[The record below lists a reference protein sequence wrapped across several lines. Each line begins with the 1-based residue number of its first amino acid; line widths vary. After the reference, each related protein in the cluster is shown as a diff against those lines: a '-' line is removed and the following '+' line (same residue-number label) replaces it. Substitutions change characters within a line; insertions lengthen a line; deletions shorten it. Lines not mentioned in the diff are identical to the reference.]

1 MKSGRQWCAGSSGL
15 VLGRAPS
22 PTLLPVPSIEID
34 QKLQEIMKQ
43 TGYLTIGGQVPPCSA
58 PRWRRAGYSWA
69 RGGGGRTGPG
79 DPPALVPCPTC
90 QRYQAE
96 INDLENLGEM
106 GSGTCGQVWKMRF
119 RKTGHIIAVKVSAAP
134 ALGLGPTLCVPGA
147 EVSCHPSLQQMRR
160 SGNKEENKRIL
171 MDLDVVL
178 KSHDCPYIVQCFGTF
193 ITNVS
198 SSCWLGPGEPQGAL
212 CPHRV
217 LQALSPGPPL
227 SPGIRA

>member
-1 MKSGRQWCAGSSGL
+1 MVGDRGRGS
-15 VLGRAPS
+15 
-22 PTLLPVPSIEID
+22 E
-34 QKLQEIMKQ
+34 
-43 TGYLTIGGQVPPCSA
+43 
-58 PRWRRAGYSWA
+58 
-69 RGGGGRTGPG
+69 
-79 DPPALVPCPTC
+79 DPPAVLLFS

-119 RKTGHIIAVKVSAAP
+119 RKTGHIIAVKVSLP
-134 ALGLGPTLCVPGA
+134 RPSSRMHLCPC
-147 EVSCHPSLQQMRR
+147 SLPHTQSSPLDCSSLQQMRR

-198 SSCWLGPGEPQGAL
+198 TLPGGPSPSGKVSGHPL
-212 CPHRV
+212 PHR
-217 LQALSPGPPL
+217 ALTCPQVPWCG
-227 SPGIRA
+227 

>member
-1 MKSGRQWCAGSSGL
+1 MGL
-15 VLGRAPS
+15 GLRGRAEAGQTLS
-22 PTLLPVPSIEID
+22 PD
-34 QKLQEIMKQ
+34 
-43 TGYLTIGGQVPPCSA
+43 
-58 PRWRRAGYSWA
+58 
-69 RGGGGRTGPG
+69 
-79 DPPALVPCPTC
+79 ALH

-119 RKTGHIIAVKVSAAP
+119 RKTGHVIAVKVSTHP
-134 ALGLGPTLCVPGA
+134 ARVSPMPLSSGA
-147 EVSCHPSLQQMRR
+147 KDLLPSPCHPVQQMRR

-198 SSCWLGPGEPQGAL
+198 LTAQPLLFSALPESLLAESVPPAPVLFPIGVGKRVRPPPSHACCPCRRMSSLPWSSWAP
-212 CPHRV
+212 V
-217 LQALSPGPPL
+217 LRS
-227 SPGIRA
+227 